1 MSVNPYP
8 DPTVGRS
15 GYTSEILESLTTE
28 ELQTYID
35 HLRWEQQ
42 HRAFGAASPYG
53 SRAYYG
59 YRSGNWIHQCR
70 EIVERRH
77 RAGE

>member
-28 ELQTYID
+28 ELETYIN

-42 HRAFGAASPYG
+42 HRAFDAASAYG
-53 SRAYYG
+53 SRGHYV

-70 EIVERRH
+70 EIIDARREM
-77 RAGE
+77 GE

>member
-8 DPTVGRS
+8 DPTVGRR

-28 ELQTYID
+28 ELKTYIN

-42 HRAFGAASPYG
+42 HRAFDAASPYG
-53 SRAYYG
+53 SRAYYA
-59 YRSGNWIHQCR
+59 YRSGNWIGQCR
-70 EIVERRH
+70 EIIDGRR
-77 RAGE
+77 AMGD